1 MSSSDLKLLIGLG
14 NMGHAH
20 LSSFSGKKKFKFYIY
35 DKYLSLNKATKKIC
49 DSAVR
54 VTYDKENPTL
64 NKLQIDCNK
73 LLNT

>member
-1 MSSSDLKLLIGLG
+1 MKIKKILLIGLG

-49 DSAVR
+49 D
-54 VTYDKENPTL
+54 L
-64 NKLQIDCNK
+64 NINAKIIHEWLT
-73 LLNT
+73 NTF